1 MTDRHP
7 DRRSLTRRQKEV
19 LQFIATYL
27 DDNGLS
33 PTLKEIAEHF
43 DVSKITVH
51 EHVNALVSKGYLR
64 KEANISRSL
73 VPNDP
78 ADEEPAG
85 LTLPILGNI
94 AAGYPIEAV
103 ADRQELDL
111 GGWLGGDQN
120 YFVLRVKGYSMI
132 EDHIQDGDYVVV
144 DPHREP
150 RNGDPVVA
158 LIEGQEA
165 TLKRF
170 YREPNRIRLQPANS
184 ELEPIF
190 TRDLEVQ
197 GVVVGVLRR
206 M

>member
-1 MTDRHP
+1 MA

-19 LQFIATYL
+19 LQFVSDYL
-27 DDNGLS
+27 EANGLS
-33 PTLKEIAEHF
+33 PTLKEIAEHLE
-43 DVSKITVH
+43 VSKITVH
-51 EHVNALVSKGYLR
+51 EHVNALVEKGYLR

-73 VPNDP
+73 VPSESEDV
-78 ADEEPAG
+78 EPAG
-85 LTLPILGNI
+85 LTLPIFGNI

-103 ADRQELDL
+103 ADREELDL
-111 GGWLGGDQN
+111 SGWLGGDQN

-184 ELEPIF
+184 ELDPIF
-190 TRDLEVQ
+190 ARDVEVQ